1 MRKDVLILNMRL
13 GSKFNLI
20 FLIEVSY
27 VYFVQFELLQDVILY
42 MQIEFYALFPK
53 YVHFKTLPCECSSEI
68 ASIFPMIFLLPLH

>member
-42 MQIEFYALFPK
+42 MQIEFYVLFP
-53 YVHFKTLPCECSSEI
+53 
-68 ASIFPMIFLLPLH
+68 